1 MYLWIP
7 KIGLGISLQNIL
19 LGIELWNFPYRK
31 NKVYWIFPFSIFNYE
46 IFRSTEKLKEFYS
59 ETV

>member
-19 LGIELWNFPYRK
+19 LGKELLNFPCRK
-31 NKVYWIFPFSIFNYE
+31 NKVYWIFPFSRFNYE
-46 IFRSTEKLKEFYS
+46 ILRNTEKLKEFYS
-59 ETV
+59 ETI